1 MVSGRKKGEIRSRSR
16 GLASSDWMGLERAQ
30 RHPIRSRR
38 PRQCLRLLGSRAN
51 GERKGRAAGSTEGI
65 GRVGSRVPVR
75 ERVAGRGGGVTGWSP
90 WAPIR

>member
-1 MVSGRKKGEIRSRSR
+1 
-16 GLASSDWMGLERAQ
+16 MGLERAQ

-38 PRQCLRLLGSRAN
+38 PRQRLRLRAQEPT
-51 GERKGRAAGSTEGI
+51 GRGKGRAAGSTEGI